1 MLARMTNDTS
11 YTLNYDRGRL
21 HKSAVEGLA
30 NLNFNTDLEGD
41 GATFTIATG
50 LQVLFPHE
58 AHDSLANHLAHRLLP
73 QKGT

>member
-1 MLARMTNDTS
+1 MLARMTNNTS

-21 HKSAVEGLA
+21 HKKAVEGLA
-30 NLNFNTDLEGD
+30 NLNFNADLEEG
-41 GATFTIATG
+41 GSNFNIATG

-58 AHDSLANHLAHRLLP
+58 VHDSLSNHLAYRLLP

>member
-21 HKSAVEGLA
+21 HKGAVEGLA
-30 NLNFNTDLEGD
+30 TLNFNTDLEGD
-41 GATFTIATG
+41 GAAFTIATG
-50 LQVLFPHE
+50 LQVLFPH
-58 AHDSLANHLAHRLLP
+58 AAYDSLTNHLAHRLLP